1 MAALCRYIVLFVIY
15 VELISYVAARTA
27 APEII
32 SEFNITGFIDHPVRT
47 LIYGLFLQA
56 KPLNLD
62 VLQLII
68 ALMAF
73 QPIVI
78 FGLLYVPN
86 ATLLASVALY
96 AAARVLDWNLTSY
109 PYGAWYLNPFCWQLL
124 FVMGGWLAL
133 IGTRYAPAIRAM
145 QANSALRATA
155 LLYLLFALT
164 IVSSSEIPALAQMM
178 PSGLSDVLL
187 QNDREDVAPHRI
199 LHFLTLTFLFTWLV
213 PRDWGYLRSYA
224 LQPIIKCGEEW
235 LAVFCAG
242 VFLSFA
248 AHLILITGPYSL
260 ARQIGVSLGGIAA
273 MTAVAYYVSWSK
285 QQDNKSAVGA
295 HS

>member
-164 IVSSSEIPALAQMM
+164 IVSSSEIPALA
-178 PSGLSDVLL
+178 
-187 QNDREDVAPHRI
+187 R
-199 LHFLTLTFLFTWLV
+199 
-213 PRDWGYLRSYA
+213 
-224 LQPIIKCGEEW
+224 
-235 LAVFCAG
+235 
-242 VFLSFA
+242 
-248 AHLILITGPYSL
+248 
-260 ARQIGVSLGGIAA
+260 
-273 MTAVAYYVSWSK
+273 
-285 QQDNKSAVGA
+285 
-295 HS
+295 